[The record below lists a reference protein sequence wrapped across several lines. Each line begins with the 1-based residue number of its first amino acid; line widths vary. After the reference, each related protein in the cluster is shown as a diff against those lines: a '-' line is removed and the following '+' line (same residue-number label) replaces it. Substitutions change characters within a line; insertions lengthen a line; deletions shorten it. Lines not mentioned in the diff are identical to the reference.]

1 MAYVSA
7 NNGNSKA
14 ITLGAVALLH
24 IAAGYALVNGL
35 AGPILKIFVPPPLA
49 GYQIPNRPT
58 PPPEPPKG
66 DVKPD
71 NSQLTTTSRGPIA
84 NSGPVVLF
92 PTGPI
97 ELPPG
102 TGGIGEVEFPQPLPS
117 PLPSFSSKAAKPQGN
132 PGLWVTPN
140 DYPTSELRLD
150 HEGVTGFRAT
160 IGTDGKVTS
169 CEITVTSGWP
179 GLDRAACQKIT
190 ARARFEP
197 ASDSS
202 GAIVPGTYRN
212 SVRWEIP
219 D

>member
-1 MAYVSA
+1 MAYISA
-7 NNGNSKA
+7 NSGNSKA

-71 NSQLTTTSRGPIA
+71 NSQLTTTSRGPII
-84 NSGPVVLF
+84 NTGPVVLF

-102 TGGIGEVEFPQPLPS
+102 TGGIGEVEFSQPLPS
-117 PLPSFSSKAAKPQGN
+117 TLPSFSSKAAKPLGR

-150 HEGVTGFRAT
+150 REGVTGFRVT
-160 IGTDGKVTS
+160 IGIDGKVTS
-169 CEITVTSGWP
+169 CEITATSGWA

-190 ARARFEP
+190 TRARFEP

>member
-71 NSQLTTTSRGPIA
+71 NSQLTTTSQGPIINA
-84 NSGPVVLF
+84 VPVVLF

-117 PLPSFSSKAAKPQGN
+117 PLPSFSSKAAKPSAQRSL
-132 PGLWVTPN
+132 PSMP
-140 DYPTSELRLD
+140 
-150 HEGVTGFRAT
+150 
-160 IGTDGKVTS
+160 
-169 CEITVTSGWP
+169 
-179 GLDRAACQKIT
+179 
-190 ARARFEP
+190 
-197 ASDSS
+197 
-202 GAIVPGTYRN
+202 
-212 SVRWEIP
+212 
-219 D
+219 

>member
-1 MAYVSA
+1 MAYVST
-7 NNGNSKA
+7 NSGNSKA

-24 IAAGYALVNGL
+24 VAAGYALVNGL
-35 AGPILKIFVPPPLA
+35 AGPILELFVPPPLA

-66 DVKPD
+66 DVKTD
-71 NSQLTTTSRGPIA
+71 NSQLTTTATGPIV
-84 NSGPVVLF
+84 NTGPVVLF

-102 TGGIGEVEFPQPLPS
+102 TGGLDMVEFPQPIPT
-117 PLPSFSSKAAKPQGN
+117 PLPSFAAKSTRPSGS

-140 DYPTSELRLD
+140 DYPASELRLE
-150 HEGVTGFRAT
+150 HEGLTGFQVTVGANGR
-160 IGTDGKVTS
+160 VTS
-169 CEITVTSGWP
+169 CAITASSGWP
-179 GLDRAACQKIT
+179 VLDRVACQKIT

-197 ASDSS
+197 ASDTS
-202 GAIVPGTYRN
+202 GAVVPGTYRN

>member
-71 NSQLTTTSRGPIA
+71 NSQLTTTSQGPII
-84 NSGPVVLF
+84 NTGPVVLF
-92 PTGPI
+92 PIGPI

-102 TGGIGEVEFPQPLPS
+102 IGGIGEAEFPQPLPS
-117 PLPSFSSKAAKPQGN
+117 PLPSFSSKAAKPLGR
-132 PGLWVTPN
+132 PGSWVTPN

-150 HEGVTGFRAT
+150 HEGVTGFRVT
-160 IGTDGKVTS
+160 IGIDGKVAS
-169 CEITVTSGWP
+169 CEITTTSGWP
-179 GLDRAACQKIT
+179 GLDRATCQKIT

-197 ASDSS
+197 ASDTS

-219 D
+219 E